1 MLIKPKHL
9 AVMLLMLGLEMAQA
23 APEQT
28 YNISQGFAIIMGG
41 RDVFSFTADEVL
53 TKQIESI
60 THIPSKVIIT
70 VRKLEDLKQKG
81 CKRIGME
88 LVAPQAVKRD
98 KDGKSVQFNTNMA
111 MNLCPGGLPPDPAKM
126 Q

>member
-1 MLIKPKHL
+1 MLIKPKQL
-9 AVMLLMLGLEMAQA
+9 ACLLLMSGLAMAQA

-28 YNISQGFAIIMGG
+28 YNISQGFAIVMSG
-41 RDVFSFTADEVL
+41 RDVFSFTADDVL
-53 TKQIESI
+53 TKQIETI

-70 VRKLEDLKQKG
+70 VRKIEDLKQKG
-81 CKRIGME
+81 CKRIGMD
-88 LVAPQAVKRD
+88 LVAPQAIKRD
-98 KDGKSVQFNTNMA
+98 KDGKSVQFRTNME